1 MNNFLHDNHIAYS
14 FYSHTQG
21 DPRFRQSI
29 SKGGITDPIKMAL
42 WITVTVVVVER
53 EAAIYQRCIQLIAD
67 LTEVQQV
74 IS

>member
-1 MNNFLHDNHIAYS
+1 
-14 FYSHTQG
+14 
-21 DPRFRQSI
+21 
-29 SKGGITDPIKMAL
+29 MAL

-53 EAAIYQRCIQLIAD
+53 EAAIYQSCIQLIAD